1 MDKQQVLFLCTGN
14 SARSQMGEALLRH
27 HADDRF
33 DVYSAG
39 LEPKGINP
47 YTIRVMDEIGIDIR
61 NQTSDSVQKYMGK
74 MYFNYAITVC
84 SDADKQCPHA
94 LWSRGIKLHWP
105 FDDPASA
112 EGTDEQI
119 LAKFREIRDQ
129 IDAQVQQWIESI

>member
-1 MDKQQVLFLCTGN
+1 
-14 SARSQMGEALLRH
+14 MGEALLRH